1 MNISKLR
8 RPQSVAIGLNPTD
21 YKHIDFLATKGVIV
35 GCNCSGIVEE
45 ATTLGVSITTVGQG
59 LYQSLGLPWPTT
71 LTIEPSS
78 PILIYSGSTATGT
91 LAVQFAK
98 ISGLT
103 IIRAVTDN
111 KLRLAFDCIA
121 GQESAAI
128 CAEAISSNGGTY
140 SSLLTVQ
147 EFPRKDVV
155 SRATLAYTGIGEA
168 FHKGLK
174 EFPANPG
181 HLEFQVKF
189 WKLGEGVVGAT

>member
-45 ATTLGVSITTVGQG
+45 VSPAVTNDLKVGDRVAGFVHGRGHHPGQ
-59 LYQSLGLPWPTT
+59 
-71 LTIEPSS
+71 
-78 PILIYSGSTATGT
+78 
-91 LAVQFAK
+91 
-98 ISGLT
+98 
-103 IIRAVTDN
+103 IRAVTDN